1 MLTTDKNVG
10 GYLERAFAEG
20 RVGHAYIVV
29 GDKQY
34 LAGLLTECAVVVM
47 SPTHR
52 AEENEIT
59 NRVASGQHQD
69 VIVLPTDKS
78 KNKVSVADINMLVEE
93 SYKRPVDDSSA
104 GRVFLVDASNSVSG
118 IGAELWQN
126 KLLKTL
132 EEPTEGVHIFIGVTD
147 PEGLLPTI
155 RSRCQILRR
164 TTATV
169 AEVYNALRADG
180 FDSRA
185 CEIAAALSGGSVPE
199 GKLVLNNPAVFNAC
213 ERAILFARDM
223 TSTKNA
229 LMYVAPV
236 VQNKDNVYDFLR
248 FLQVIFRESAVS
260 RISPSLCLLPSM
272 KDEIRTVSDNY
283 TIDACRA
290 ALELIDVAKKRL
302 DDGANLQVTID
313 ELASSVLEV
322 KYRCRQ

>member
-1 MLTTDKNVG
+1 MTTDKNVG
-10 GYLERAFAEG
+10 GYLQRAFAEG

-34 LAGLLTECAVVVM
+34 LAGLLTECAVAVM
-47 SPTHR
+47 SPTHT
-52 AEENEIT
+52 ADGSEIAK
-59 NRVASGQHQD
+59 RVASGQHQD
-69 VIVLPTDKS
+69 VIVLPTDKV
-78 KNKVSVADINMLVEE
+78 KNRITVADINMLVEE
-93 SYKRPVDDSSA
+93 SYKRPVDDSSEA
-104 GRVFLVDASNSVSG
+104 RVFLVDASNSVSG

-132 EEPTEGVHIFIGVTD
+132 EEPTEGVYIFVGVTD
-147 PEGLLPTI
+147 GESLLPTI
-155 RSRCQILRR
+155 RSRCQVLKR
-164 TTATV
+164 TTSTI
-169 AEVYNALRADG
+169 AEVREALRTDG
-180 FDSRA
+180 FDQRS
-185 CEIAAALSGGSVPE
+185 CEIAAALSGGSIPE
-199 GKLVLNNPAVFNAC
+199 GKLVLNNPDVFNAC

-236 VQNKDNVYDFLR
+236 VQNKDTVYDFLR

-260 RISPSLCLLPSM
+260 RISPSLCMLPSM

-290 ALELIDVAKKRL
+290 ASELTDVAKKRL

-313 ELASSVLEV
+313 ELASSILEV